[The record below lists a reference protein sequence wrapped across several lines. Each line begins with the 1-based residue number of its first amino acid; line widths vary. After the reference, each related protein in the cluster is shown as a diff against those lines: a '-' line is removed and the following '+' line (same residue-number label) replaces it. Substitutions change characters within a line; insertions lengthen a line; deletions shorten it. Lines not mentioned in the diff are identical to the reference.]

1 MWHANPPPPYMTSSV
16 WEEEFHHN
24 HNQTIR
30 NHNATTAQYRRHVL
44 ADDEDDAEEVMG
56 VHITYQE
63 LYHAMV
69 FFAAIY
75 LGGKVGVLLK
85 MPALVGEI
93 VVGIVLGPPL
103 LDFVPNPEAF
113 VLLGEIGYVAKN
125 TFVVVACGC
134 GEIVV
139 VPRWFGW
146 LISDPQTTTTQTCL
160 VFFLFVCNV
169 CFVFLLLLV
178 WFSCFFVFVFF
189 MFLCVCVFHV
199 SLVGVLAW
207 FGGTITQPTKTT
219 TMTRQFDF
227 VGGGSRN

>member
-1 MWHANPPPPYMTSSV
+1 MWHANPPPPYMTTSV
-16 WEEEFHHN
+16 WEEEFHHY
-24 HNQTIR
+24 HNQTTR
-30 NHNATTAQYRRHVL
+30 MNHTATAQYRRHVL

-113 VLLGEIGYVAKN
+113 VLLGEIGYVLWSKH
-125 TFVVVACGC
+125 TLLRSVAGWLWSNCGC
-134 GEIVV
+134 ASLVCLFVWFFLTPKQQRLCVSLFGSVILLLFLVLVFLFLGLVLVV
-139 VPRWFGW
+139 QSQP
-146 LISDPQTTTTQTCL
+146 TTTTRRHT
-160 VFFLFVCNV
+160 V
-169 CFVFLLLLV
+169 
-178 WFSCFFVFVFF
+178 
-189 MFLCVCVFHV
+189 
-199 SLVGVLAW
+199 
-207 FGGTITQPTKTT
+207 
-219 TMTRQFDF
+219 
-227 VGGGSRN
+227 